1 MPELPEVEIAR
12 RQLHRRFTGQV
23 VTADVLDAG
32 AVRSKLSTKPSD
44 ADPDGAEK
52 LRRALG
58 TAEEPVRHGKRIAW
72 PFADHAVLVHL
83 GMTGQFTRADEQPA
97 FARLGFADPSCADLW
112 FVDRRRFGCVTV
124 VPRGSMDEVLREGH
138 GPDALLEPL
147 DGAALAKTLTGKR
160 PIKVALLDQSKLA
173 GLGNIHAAEALW
185 RAGIDPQRA
194 CNEVRRWDEL
204 AAAIV
209 IQLEQSIVDEDAGTL
224 VYVTDG
230 GPNRFGVYGR
240 EAEPCSICATPIAAS
255 TQAGRTTYWCPGC
268 QPA

>member
-83 GMTGQFTRADEQPA
+83 GMTGQFTRADRVPCPA
-97 FARLGFADPSCADLW
+97 CGRPSAW
-112 FVDRRRFGCVTV
+112 FWLSPGALSTAQCHHKDSCGWW
-124 VPRGSMDEVLREGH
+124 GHLDE
-138 GPDALLEPL
+138 
-147 DGAALAKTLTGKR
+147 
-160 PIKVALLDQSKLA
+160 LLDDQGSPHA
-173 GLGNIHAAEALW
+173 G
-185 RAGIDPQRA
+185 
-194 CNEVRRWDEL
+194 
-204 AAAIV
+204 
-209 IQLEQSIVDEDAGTL
+209 
-224 VYVTDG
+224 
-230 GPNRFGVYGR
+230 
-240 EAEPCSICATPIAAS
+240 
-255 TQAGRTTYWCPGC
+255 
-268 QPA
+268 